1 MSAASPSVLFLLNG
15 GGGGFVDAF
24 KENPLFLSIN
34 VFTLACCLAIIVERA
49 IYQMRNFNVKPKE
62 FFLQVKKLVV
72 AGNVDRAIKLCE
84 AGPQPLLKLVKSGLT
99 QASKGAE
106 EIDAS
111 MSEAIGEIKP
121 PIEARIGALWS
132 MANIATLVGLLG
144 TVYGLIHT
152 FGAVANPN
160 LSPAEK
166 QATLAN
172 GIAEAMYNT
181 ALGLFIA
188 IMCML
193 AHMFLHGRAKTIM
206 HDLDSTQEGLFNLLT
221 IETKDR

>member
-1 MSAASPSVLFLLNG
+1 MSAASLSVVFLLNG

-24 KENPLFLSIN
+24 KENPAFLSVN
-34 VFTLACCLAIIVERA
+34 LFTLACCVAMIIERA
-49 IYQMRNFNVKPKE
+49 LYQVRNFNVKPKE
-62 FFLQVKKLVV
+62 FFGQVKKLVL
-72 AGNVDRAIKLCE
+72 ANNVDRAIKLCE

-99 QASKGAE
+99 QASKGPD
-106 EIDAS
+106 EIDAGMAET
-111 MSEAIGEIKP
+111 MSDLKP

-132 MANIATLVGLLG
+132 LANIATLIGLLG

-160 LSPAEK
+160 LTPAEK

-172 GIAEAMYNT
+172 GIAEAMFNT

-188 IMCML
+188 ILCML
-193 AHMFLHGRAKTIM
+193 AHMFLHGRAKGVL
-206 HDLDSTQEGLFNLLT
+206 HDLEATQESMFNLLT
-221 IETKDR
+221 IESKDH